1 MQLLITQFSGAGLVP
16 RRHRFEPRYVYDRLV
31 EGSVALGWVIRVELR
46 LCLSVP
52 IHRSSTPIH
61 QLPTPYNL
69 CCWQH
74 PLVNTHARSSY
85 ILHYFLTATREG
97 DAHVAVLSLC
107 VVQCE
112 LLKRS
117 VDVQKLGTCTRE
129 NYCAIWC
136 QEYGGARKLVMW
148 QRQLWGSVRRPEVTY
163 SNWKGSF
170 SWGGKFIENKT
181 KIWRRTKKFS
191 V

>member
-74 PLVNTHARSSY
+74 PLVNKHARSSY

-97 DAHVAVLSLC
+97 DAHVLVLSLC

-112 LLKRS
+112 LLNRS
-117 VDVQKLGTCTRE
+117 ADVQTTWYLNEGELLCDLVSKTWRSAQNSDVAATVVRLSS
-129 NYCAIWC
+129 
-136 QEYGGARKLVMW
+136 QARSDV
-148 QRQLWGSVRRPEVTY
+148 
-163 SNWKGSF
+163 
-170 SWGGKFIENKT
+170 
-181 KIWRRTKKFS
+181 
-191 V
+191 